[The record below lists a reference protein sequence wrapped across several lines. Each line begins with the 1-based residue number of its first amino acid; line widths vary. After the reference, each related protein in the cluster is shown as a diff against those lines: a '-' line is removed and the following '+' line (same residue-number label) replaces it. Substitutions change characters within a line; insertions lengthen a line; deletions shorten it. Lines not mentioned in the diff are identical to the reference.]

1 MVAILCHLTE
11 NFVTSHISNLYM
23 TKPATTIDEQLD
35 LLKTRGLAIQDED
48 KAREILLDI
57 GYYRLGFY
65 LFPFEKSYPQLRNR
79 THEYIDGATF
89 EDAVKLYYFDFDLR
103 LLLTRYLTRIE
114 IAFRT
119 ALIYNLS
126 NKYSPNSVWFISP
139 SVVSR
144 SYARDFE
151 NKVYTADFKRNPI
164 IQRHHQ
170 KNPNDRFAPSWK
182 TLEFMTFG
190 AVMKLYEQL
199 KERDDK
205 ILITQ
210 KLGIRQVVTF
220 ESYMHTIRE
229 VRNACAHG
237 HLLYDLRLP
246 RRINR
251 GPAHITP
258 QESGNI
264 VGALRVIRYMM
275 AQISTKRADD
285 LSASVKSLYEKLC
298 MEAPNLKPL
307 IPDFSCISCI

>member
-1 MVAILCHLTE
+1 
-11 NFVTSHISNLYM
+11 M

-205 ILITQ
+205 ILIAQ

-251 GPAHITP
+251 GPAHIMP

-264 VGALRVIRYMM
+264 VGALRVIRYIM

-307 IPDFSCISCI
+307 IPDFSCI

>member
-205 ILITQ
+205 ILIAQ

-264 VGALRVIRYMM
+264 VGALRVIRYIM

-285 LSASVKSLYEKLC
+285 LGASVKSLYEKLC

-307 IPDFSCISCI
+307 IPDFSCI

>member
-11 NFVTSHISNLYM
+11 NFVTSHLSNLYM

-205 ILITQ
+205 ILIAQ

-307 IPDFSCISCI
+307 IPDFSCI

>member
-1 MVAILCHLTE
+1 
-11 NFVTSHISNLYM
+11 M

-170 KNPNDRFAPSWK
+170 MNPNDRFAPSWK

-205 ILITQ
+205 ILIAQ

-285 LSASVKSLYEKLC
+285 LSAYVKSLYEKLC

-307 IPDFSCISCI
+307 IPDFSCI

>member
-1 MVAILCHLTE
+1 MPSHG

-307 IPDFSCISCI
+307 IPDFSCT

>member
-11 NFVTSHISNLYM
+11 NFVTSHISNLYI

-205 ILITQ
+205 ILIAQ

-307 IPDFSCISCI
+307 IPDFSCI

>member
-1 MVAILCHLTE
+1 MPSHG

-23 TKPATTIDEQLD
+23 PKPATTIDEQLD

-307 IPDFSCISCI
+307 IPDFSCI

>member
-11 NFVTSHISNLYM
+11 NFVTSHISNLYI

-205 ILITQ
+205 ILIAQ

-264 VGALRVIRYMM
+264 VGALRVIRYIM

-307 IPDFSCISCI
+307 IPDFSCI

>member
-1 MVAILCHLTE
+1 MPSHG

-205 ILITQ
+205 ILIAQ

-251 GPAHITP
+251 GPAHTTP

-307 IPDFSCISCI
+307 IPDFSCI

>member
-1 MVAILCHLTE
+1 
-11 NFVTSHISNLYM
+11 M

-144 SYARDFE
+144 SYARNFE

-205 ILITQ
+205 IFIAQ

-307 IPDFSCISCI
+307 IPDFSCI

>member
-1 MVAILCHLTE
+1 MPSHG

-307 IPDFSCISCI
+307 IPDFSCI

>member
-1 MVAILCHLTE
+1 
-11 NFVTSHISNLYM
+11 M

-139 SVVSR
+139 AVVSR

-205 ILITQ
+205 ILIAQ

-307 IPDFSCISCI
+307 IPDFSCI

>member
-103 LLLTRYLTRIE
+103 LLLTRYLTRVE

-205 ILITQ
+205 ILIAQ

-307 IPDFSCISCI
+307 IPDFSCI

>member
-1 MVAILCHLTE
+1 MAK
-11 NFVTSHISNLYM
+11 S
-23 TKPATTIDEQLD
+23 ATTIEQQLD
-35 LLKTRGLAIQDED
+35 LLKSRGLAFSDIE
-48 KAREILLDI
+48 KAKEILLDV

-65 LFPFEKSYPQLRNR
+65 LFPFEKSYPDLRDR
-79 THEYIDGATF
+79 THEYIEGASF
-89 EDAVKLYYFDFDLR
+89 EDAVNLYYFDFDLR
-103 LLLTRYLTRIE
+103 LLLMRYLNRIE

-119 ALIYNLS
+119 SLIYNLS
-126 NKYSPNSVWFISP
+126 NKYNTIPIWFVSP

-151 NKVYTADFKRNPI
+151 RKVYTADFKRNPI

-237 HLLYDLRLP
+237 HLLYDLLLP

-307 IPDFSCISCI
+307 IPDFSCI

>member
-170 KNPNDRFAPSWK
+170 MNPNDRFAPSWK

-205 ILITQ
+205 ILIAQ

-307 IPDFSCISCI
+307 IPDFSCI

>member
-1 MVAILCHLTE
+1 MPSHG

-144 SYARDFE
+144 SYARNFE

-205 ILITQ
+205 ILIAQ

-307 IPDFSCISCI
+307 IPDFSCI

>member
-1 MVAILCHLTE
+1 MPSHG

-119 ALIYNLS
+119 ALIYKLS

-205 ILITQ
+205 ILIAQ

-285 LSASVKSLYEKLC
+285 LGASVKSLYEKLC

-307 IPDFSCISCI
+307 IPDFSCI

>member
-1 MVAILCHLTE
+1 
-11 NFVTSHISNLYM
+11 M

-144 SYARDFE
+144 SYARNFE

-205 ILITQ
+205 ILIAQ

-237 HLLYDLRLP
+237 HLLYELRLP

-307 IPDFSCISCI
+307 IPDFSCI

>member
-1 MVAILCHLTE
+1 MPSHG

-35 LLKTRGLAIQDED
+35 LLKTRGLVIQDED

-205 ILITQ
+205 ILIAQ

-307 IPDFSCISCI
+307 IPDFSCI